1 MSRRIAS
8 FRRSSP
14 CSKGNSVKT
23 SQFQWN
29 SLNSDQTKVPNEYL
43 HTENKAL
50 IRKTKHSNR
59 SQIKPG
65 QFQYKKV
72 INSHSGER
80 HRFEFLNTKEKTKH
94 LVAQMEKNLPA
105 MQETQVWS
113 LGWEY
118 PLEKGMATHTIILAW
133 RIPHTEEADRLHSTE
148 LQRQTRLRD

>member
-1 MSRRIAS
+1 M
-8 FRRSSP
+8 
-14 CSKGNSVKT
+14 
-23 SQFQWN
+23 
-29 SLNSDQTKVPNEYL
+29 PNEYL

-105 MQETQVWS
+105 NTGDMGLIPG
-113 LGWEY
+113 LGRSPGEGNGNLFSIPAWEM
-118 PLEKGMATHTIILAW
+118 P
-133 RIPHTEEADRLHSTE
+133 
-148 LQRQTRLRD
+148 